1 MAGFL
6 ARNNRAAREISC
18 MANDDNP
25 HNVTAG
31 QSQSPVMS
39 EPVDQFDRRL
49 GEWFAAHGGVWS
61 GTASELFAA
70 VRTGVEVSDD
80 LWPGSRAVLY
90 AHIESHQQVLD
101 SLGVS
106 VSFSHGH
113 PRMIS
118 IRSSRQGEPPETKL
132 PSGPSI
138 TDEISSRG
146 TSTTQSNAEGDNSEG
161 AGDNTA
167 ETLIALLKT
176 SPAPESTK
184 LSTISKLAAA
194 PAHLRT
200 AFKRVWIKR
209 PRAM

>member
-1 MAGFL
+1 MT
-6 ARNNRAAREISC
+6 
-18 MANDDNP
+18 NDDNP
-25 HNVTAG
+25 PNVTAG
-31 QSQSPVMS
+31 QSPSPVIS
-39 EPVDQFDRRL
+39 VDRFDRRL

-70 VRTGVEVSDD
+70 VRIGVEVSDD
-80 LWPGSRAVLY
+80 SWPRSPAELY
-90 AHIESHQQVLD
+90 AYIKSHQQVLD

-106 VSFSHGH
+106 VLLSHGH

-118 IRSSRQGEPPETKL
+118 IRASGQDKPPETKL
-132 PSGPSI
+132 PSGPSVA
-138 TDEISSRG
+138 DEISG
-146 TSTTQSNAEGDNSEG
+146 QETSTAQPNADGDNPES

-200 AFKRVWIKR
+200 AFKRAWIKR

>member
-1 MAGFL
+1 MT
-6 ARNNRAAREISC
+6 
-18 MANDDNP
+18 NDDNP
-25 HNVTAG
+25 PNVAAG
-31 QSQSPVMS
+31 QSPSPVIS
-39 EPVDQFDRRL
+39 VDQFDRRL
-49 GEWFAAHGGVWS
+49 GEWFAGHGGVWS
-61 GTASELFAA
+61 GTAAELFAA
-70 VRTGVEVSDD
+70 VRTEVEVSNDS
-80 LWPGSRAVLY
+80 WPRSPAELY
-90 AHIESHQQVLD
+90 AYIESHLQVLD

-106 VSFSHGH
+106 VSFSNGH

-118 IRSSRQGEPPETKL
+118 IRSSRQDEPPETKL
-132 PSGPSI
+132 PSGPSV
-138 TDEISSRG
+138 TDEISG
-146 TSTTQSNAEGDNSEG
+146 QEISTAQSKDDGANSES

-200 AFKRVWIKR
+200 AFKRAWIKR

>member
-1 MAGFL
+1 MT
-6 ARNNRAAREISC
+6 
-18 MANDDNP
+18 NDDNP
-25 HNVTAG
+25 PNVTAG
-31 QSQSPVMS
+31 QSHSPAMS
-39 EPVDQFDRRL
+39 EPADLFDRRL

-70 VRTGVEVSDD
+70 VRTGVEVGNDS
-80 LWPGSRAVLY
+80 WPGSPAELY
-90 AHIESHQQVLD
+90 AYLESHQQGLD

-118 IRSSRQGEPPETKL
+118 IRSSRQDEPPETKL

-138 TDEISSRG
+138 TDEISG
-146 TSTTQSNAEGDNSEG
+146 QETSTAQSNADGDNSES

-200 AFKRVWIKR
+200 AFKRAWIKR

>member
-1 MAGFL
+1 MT
-6 ARNNRAAREISC
+6 
-18 MANDDNP
+18 NDDNP

-31 QSQSPVMS
+31 QSPLPVIS

-49 GEWFAAHGGVWS
+49 GEWFTAHGGVWS

-70 VRTGVEVSDD
+70 VRTGGEVSND
-80 LWPGSRAVLY
+80 LWPESPVALY
-90 AHIESHQQVLD
+90 AYIESHQQVLS
-101 SLGVS
+101 SLGAN
-106 VSFSHGH
+106 VSFSPGH

-132 PSGPSI
+132 PSGPSV
-138 TDEISSRG
+138 TNEISGQETRTALSD
-146 TSTTQSNAEGDNSEG
+146 ADGDNSES

-176 SPAPESTK
+176 SPTPESTK

-200 AFKRVWIKR
+200 TFKRVWIKR